1 MKRGYTLTELI
12 IGMLISSILIL
23 TIVVM
28 STTAVSS
35 HHYLS
40 KEAEAYND
48 LYYGVDM
55 IERSIRR
62 AQDVSV
68 DTTQNI
74 LTADNFIFRIDQGD
88 LVYFDTANSNKR
100 NVIIN
105 GTGATN
111 LQFVPSSADPE
122 SYTAVISDTI
132 TLSGGKTANLAVN
145 LNVTRRN

>member
-1 MKRGYTLTELI
+1 
-12 IGMLISSILIL
+12 MLISGILIL

-28 STTAVSS
+28 STSAVSS

-68 DTTQNI
+68 DTGQNT

-88 LVYFDTANSNKR
+88 LVYFDTANANQR
-100 NVIIN
+100 NVVIN
-105 GTGATN
+105 GSGVTN
-111 LQFVPSSADPE
+111 LQFIPGNADPE

-132 TLSGGKTANLAVN
+132 TLGGSKTANLAVN
-145 LNVTRRN
+145 LNVTRRNR